1 MIMISTPT
9 FSPHVRLFVLITILL
24 PIVVACSGGGGS
36 SDNTQRSP
44 LDSLPYTGLSSA
56 AVIDSVDIEEF
67 ILLAYF
73 GPAPL
78 RNLTVDPQANPQA
91 NSPSLLTG
99 TQLSFT
105 VYGACGGT
113 ALYDL
118 VLDDNSGEV
127 DGSVLYTGF
136 NDCRST
142 SSGTIH
148 ISGLVDL
155 QSGDFQRMNMSFELL
170 AFDDNTLGQLV
181 MSGTIGVVFQGA
193 SESYTINLRV
203 RDELSGKVFWMEGYK
218 STLTLR
224 YDGTATY
231 QAETISAGRFYDPD
245 RGYIDVST
253 GTPIHHYETELWPSS
268 GSFLAE
274 GAQAASARLNFISS
288 VLYSVEADTDGDGL
302 YDYDSGRKH
311 YPGANTLPVA
321 VAGTDTLGNVGCSVT
336 LDGSNSSD
344 ADLDTLQYSW
354 AIELAPANS
363 VSQLTAANTA
373 TPGFTPDQKGDYRFA
388 LTLFDGFD
396 TVVDTV
402 NLTAYGDLF
411 CLNEATV
418 LPYGL
423 TGQYEAGVA
432 LGDVTSDG
440 RADVLALTQASEL
453 HLFTQ
458 NSSGGLNTPLS
469 HAVVNWRD
477 VAVGDLNGDG
487 KNDAVVTTDA
497 GVGVL
502 RQNSVGG
509 LDALVETP
517 FTPPLPYA
525 AYSYSLALGDFNND
539 SRLDAAVLPEGGPL
553 YLFLQN
559 VDGTLGPSTTYGTST
574 DGWSK
579 VMAGDVT
586 ADGLTDIVLSRAD
599 MVGSDN
605 IGVMPQ
611 SGAGGFDP
619 TVYYTVGTSPITYTS
634 TLAVGD
640 LNSDGLTDL
649 AYELYEGI
657 DINSTHIGVL
667 PQATTGGTFTSPTVY
682 SAYYPP
688 IHDMVVADVTGDGLD
703 DLVVLHGTPDTSVPP
718 SPTTVAVLAAT
729 VQGTLAPYDRY
740 PIEQTPQSWGG
751 FAVNDVDGDGKN
763 DIVLTAHGCDENNN
777 NCGPNLVVL
786 HGLK

>member
-1 MIMISTPT
+1 MISSHA
-9 FSPHVRLFVLITILL
+9 FCANFRLVVLISVLL
-24 PIVVACSGGGGS
+24 PMVVACSGGGGGS
-36 SDNTQRSP
+36 NSAQRNP
-44 LDSLPYTGLSSA
+44 LDSLPYTGLTTA
-56 AVIDSVDIEEF
+56 AVIDSADIEEF

-78 RNLTVDPQANPQA
+78 RNLTTDPQANPQGS
-91 NSPSLLTG
+91 SPAPLAG
-99 TQLSFT
+99 TQLTFT

-118 VLDDNSGEV
+118 SLNDNTGEV
-127 DGSVLYTGF
+127 DGSVLYEGF
-136 NDCRST
+136 NDCQST

-155 QSGDFQRMNMSFELL
+155 QSGDFQRMTMSFELL
-170 AFDDNTLGQLV
+170 AFDDMALGQLV
-181 MSGTIGVVFQGA
+181 MSGTIGVVYQGA

-218 STLTLR
+218 STLTTL
-224 YDGTATY
+224 YDGSATY

-253 GTPIHHYETELWPSS
+253 ETPIHHYETELWPSS

-274 GAQAASARLNFISS
+274 GAQAASARLNFISP
-288 VLYSVEADTDGDGL
+288 VLYSVEADTDGDGV
-302 YDYDSGRKH
+302 YEYDSGRKH

-321 VAGTDTLGNVGCSVT
+321 DAGADALGNVGCSVT
-336 LDGSNSSD
+336 FDGSNSSD

-354 AIELAPANS
+354 AIELAPGSS

-373 TPGFTPDQKGDYRFA
+373 TPGFTPDQKGEYRFA

-411 CLNEATV
+411 CLAEATV
-418 LPYGL
+418 TPYGQI
-423 TGQYEAGVA
+423 GQYEAGVA
-432 LGDVTSDG
+432 IGDVTSDS

-453 HLFTQ
+453 YLFTQ

-477 VAVGDLNGDG
+477 VAVGDISGEGD
-487 KNDAVVTTDA
+487 NDAVVTTDA

-502 RQNSVGG
+502 RQNSTGG
-509 LDALVETP
+509 LEALVETP
-517 FTPPLPYA
+517 FTPALA
-525 AYSYSLALGDFNND
+525 TAYTYSSLALGDFNND
-539 SRLDAAVLPEGGPL
+539 SRLDAAVLPAGGPL

-559 VDGTLGPSTTYGTST
+559 VDGTLGPSTTYGAST

-579 VMAGDVT
+579 VLAGDVT
-586 ADGLTDIVLSRAD
+586 GDGLTDIVLSRAD
-599 MVGSDN
+599 MAGTDN
-605 IGVMPQ
+605 IGVLPQ
-611 SGAGGFDP
+611 AAAGGFDP
-619 TVYYTVGTSPITYTS
+619 IVNYTIGNLPTTYTS
-634 TLAVGD
+634 TLALGD
-640 LNSDGLTDL
+640 LTGDGRLDL

-657 DINSTHIGVL
+657 DINSTRIGVL
-667 PQATTGGTFTSPTVY
+667 PQATTGGTFTSELVY

-688 IHDMVVADVTGDGLD
+688 IQDMTIADVTGDGLD
-703 DLVVLHGTPDTSVPP
+703 DLVVLHGTPDTSVPFV
-718 SPTTVAVLAAT
+718 PTTVAIMAAT
-729 VQGTLAPYDRY
+729 SGGTLAPYDIY
-740 PIEQTPQSWGG
+740 PIAQTPQSWGRL
-751 FAVNDVDGDGKN
+751 AIGDLNGDNKN
-763 DIVLTAHGCDENNN
+763 DIAVTAHGCDANY

-786 HGLK
+786 HGVK